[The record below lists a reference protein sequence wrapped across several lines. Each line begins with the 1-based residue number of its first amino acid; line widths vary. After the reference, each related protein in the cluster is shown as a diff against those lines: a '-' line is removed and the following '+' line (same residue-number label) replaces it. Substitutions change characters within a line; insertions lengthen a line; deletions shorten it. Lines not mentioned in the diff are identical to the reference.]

1 MSWNAQIISLYPDF
15 FPGPLGQS
23 LSRRALDRE
32 IWTLETLNLR
42 DFGIGRHADVDD
54 TPAGGGPGMVLRAD
68 VCGAAI
74 DEARRRQPN
83 LPLLIMSPRGA
94 PLTQKRAH
102 QLANGPG
109 ALLFCGRFEALDERV
124 IDARGGEEMSIGD
137 YILSGGDIAAM
148 AILDAVIRLLPG
160 VMGASTSADE
170 ESFENGLLEY
180 PHFTRPA
187 EWEGRVIPEI
197 LTSGDHGAVDRWRR
211 EQAEKLTQFRRPD
224 LWAEYRKK
232 SEKTRDEG

>member
-1 MSWNAQIISLYPDF
+1 M
-15 FPGPLGQS
+15 
-23 LSRRALDRE
+23 
-32 IWTLETLNLR
+32 
-42 DFGIGRHADVDD
+42 
-54 TPAGGGPGMVLRAD
+54 
-68 VCGAAI
+68 
-74 DEARRRQPN
+74 
-83 LPLLIMSPRGA
+83 
-94 PLTQKRAH
+94 
-102 QLANGPG
+102 
-109 ALLFCGRFEALDERV
+109 
-124 IDARGGEEMSIGD
+124 RGGEEVSIGD